1 MKGSTGSRDPDHKP
15 ARDDIPGRVQLRYTR
30 HRRGRKRNLK
40 RGSAWV
46 AGEIGFPFR
55 FLPHLP
61 VRVIALVNNVDAAVV
76 AQAVCCGHFIQSALE
91 TMVEARNFIPVPR

>member
-1 MKGSTGSRDPDHKP
+1 MKGSTGSRDPTTNQRVTIFPVECNYVIP
-15 ARDDIPGRVQLRYTR
+15 AIEGAE
-30 HRRGRKRNLK
+30 KRNLK